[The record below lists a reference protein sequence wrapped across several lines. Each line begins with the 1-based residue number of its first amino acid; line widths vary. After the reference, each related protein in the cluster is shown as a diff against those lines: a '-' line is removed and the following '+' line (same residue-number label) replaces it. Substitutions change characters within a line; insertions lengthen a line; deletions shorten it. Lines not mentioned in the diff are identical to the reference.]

1 MISARLY
8 TKDEIKSVQT
18 TDDNAIGNGGKNS
31 KYFFMFICILEGQTI
46 LDLNGD

>member
-18 TDDNAIGNGGKNS
+18 TDDNAIGNGKKTVS
-31 KYFFMFICILEGQTI
+31 TFLCLFAFLKDRQSSI
-46 LDLNGD
+46 